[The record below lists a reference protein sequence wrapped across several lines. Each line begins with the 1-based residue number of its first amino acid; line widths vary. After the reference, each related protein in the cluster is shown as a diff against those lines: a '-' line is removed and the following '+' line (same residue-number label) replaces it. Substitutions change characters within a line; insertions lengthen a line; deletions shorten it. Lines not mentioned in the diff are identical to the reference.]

1 MSNLD
6 PKKTDIILAG
16 PGVGKTTEL
25 LRRIEEALAKGVDPE
40 QIAFFSF
47 STTAVNE
54 GLDRITRRTDKYTKT
69 QFKYFKTLHAMAYHI
84 MGFNANQVMSVGL
97 RFKFAK
103 EANLK
108 LAPVTDYYN
117 AKRSS
122 TPDDLMLD
130 AIDNARQ
137 RNMTIRDYWRI
148 NNIEYVTATYA
159 EQIAELYKTFKKTHG
174 VIDFTD
180 MVCMANES
188 KWEPPK
194 FKYMFIDEA
203 QDLSTQQWLFVEKL
217 AKNTNHIV
225 IVGDEKQAIAGY
237 AGADPDYFL
246 NIKGNIFT
254 LTQSYRVPENIYR
267 LARKVEKKMIKT
279 RNVLWKPRALEPD
292 ETIAGEVLRI
302 KDLPLREMRLGKWL
316 LLTRTNAQLLEFRD
330 YLIKYCDDVA
340 APFTMDGQAPFDL
353 DVFKAINIFE
363 IMAIDPKAS
372 KFDFI
377 EIENSDS
384 QTRTNQKQVFIR
396 MLKKFMSSSDP
407 YSTKLDP
414 TFLHRF
420 SYVDWFEAFDKLSY
434 PLKKYIAHMLPT
446 FRKNPN
452 LFKNTNIKLS
462 TIHSSKGTEADN
474 VILLNSLTS
483 QVYKRWEQ
491 EKDTNDDEL
500 KVLFVAVT
508 RARKRLFILGS
519 ENRQHTFGDLLE

>member
-25 LRRIEEALAKGVDPE
+25 LRRIEEALAKGTDPE

-54 GLDRITRRTDKYTKT
+54 GLGRITRKTNKYTKA
-69 QFKYFKTLHAMAYHI
+69 QFKYFKTLHAMAYYI
-84 MGFNANQVMSVGL
+84 MGFNSKQVMSVSL

-108 LAPVTDYYN
+108 LAPVSDFYN
-117 AKRSS
+117 ARRAP
-122 TPDDLMLD
+122 TPDDLLLD

-137 RNMTIRDYWRI
+137 RNMSIRDYWRI
-148 NNIEYVTATYA
+148 NNIESVTATYA
-159 EQIAELYKTFKKTHG
+159 EQIAELYKTFKKTNG

-217 AKNTNHIV
+217 AKNTKHIV

-246 NIKGNIFT
+246 NIQGNIFT
-254 LTQSYRVPENIYR
+254 LTQSYRVPENIYK

-292 ETIAGEVLRI
+292 ETIAGEVIRL

-316 LLTRTNAQLLEFRD
+316 LLTRTNAQLMEFRD

-340 APFTMDGQAPFDL
+340 APFTVDGQPPFDI
-353 DVFKAINIFE
+353 DIFKAINIFE

-377 EIENSDS
+377 EIENSDT
-384 QTRTNQKQVFIR
+384 QAKTNQKQTFIR

-420 SYVDWFEAFDKLSY
+420 SYVDWFEAFDKVSY
-434 PLKKYIAHMLPT
+434 PLKKYIAHMLPA

-462 TIHSSKGTEADN
+462 TIHSSKGTESDN
-474 VILLNSLTS
+474 VILLNTLTS
-483 QVYKRWEQ
+483 QVYKKWEQ

-500 KVLFVAVT
+500 KVLFVAIT
-508 RARKRLFILGS
+508 RARKRLFILSS
-519 ENRQHTFGDLLE
+519 ENRQYTFGDLLE